1 MNSQKRQPRNGNK
14 QAGGAVLHMLRVP
27 DQRGELHISV
37 AVRRDQAYV
46 LVLSRRRRRKQNEK
60 QYTSYIHRFSP
71 LSFMHV
77 TMLPELLPKP
87 SPTHVLEQASQAVS
101 AQKVSFL
108 ERDWPRC

>member
-77 TMLPELLPKP
+77 TCRRV
-87 SPTHVLEQASQAVS
+87 HAGAAAQAQPNT
-101 AQKVSFL
+101 
-108 ERDWPRC
+108 RP